1 MRSSSRLISR
11 AAAAVAKVVSMLAAS
26 GLVLMTGVI
35 GWQVFARYVLNDS
48 PSWSESAALIIM
60 LYFVLLAAAVGVYQQ
75 FHLGFRL
82 FVGMLPVRLK
92 RIVFIL
98 GQTLVVLFGVTMAS
112 NGMALVDFTSSHIV
126 PALGIPRSA
135 AYWPFPV
142 CGVLIALFALV
153 HIVTATSSNAED
165 DPWT

>member
-1 MRSSSRLISR
+1 
-11 AAAAVAKVVSMLAAS
+11 MLAAS

-98 GQTLVVLFGVTMAS
+98 GQTLVVLFGVTMAF

-126 PALGIPRSA
+126 PALGIPRSV

>member
-11 AAAAVAKVVSMLAAS
+11 AAAAVAEVVSMLAAS

-98 GQTLVVLFGVTMAS
+98 GQTLVVLFGVTMAF

-126 PALGIPRSA
+126 PALGIPRSV